1 MTDRKTTM
9 TPAATTVSLT
19 RLYVLRAMYLFVAGG
34 LAFAIWPAI
43 ISHTPGWPLMNG
55 VVACLLGAVSL
66 GAALGLRY
74 PLQMLPVLLFEL
86 VWKLLWLGAVALPLW
101 AGGQMD
107 ARTMQT
113 VWECLLG
120 VALLPLVVP
129 WGYVVDRYVRQPGDR
144 WGRAA

>member
-1 MTDRKTTM
+1 M
-9 TPAATTVSLT
+9 TPAVANVSLT
-19 RLYVLRAMYLFVAGG
+19 RLYVLRSTYLFVAVG
-34 LAFAIWPAI
+34 LAFAIWPNI
-43 ISHTPGWPLMNG
+43 ISHAATWPLMNG

-66 GAALGLRY
+66 GALLGLRY

-120 VALLPLVVP
+120 VGLVPLVVP
-129 WGYVVDRYVRQPGDR
+129 WGYVVDHYVRRPGDR
-144 WGRAA
+144 WGRTV

>member
-1 MTDRKTTM
+1 MND
-9 TPAATTVSLT
+9 VSLT
-19 RLYVLRAMYLFVAGG
+19 RLYVLRATYLFVAGG

-43 ISHTPGWPLMNG
+43 LSHSPDWPLMNG

-66 GAALGLRY
+66 GAVLGLRY

-101 AGGQMD
+101 GAGQMD

-120 VALLPLVVP
+120 VVLVPLVMP
-129 WGYVVDRYVRQPGDR
+129 WRHVVDRYVRHPGDR
-144 WGRAA
+144 WRRAA

>member
-1 MTDRKTTM
+1 MND
-9 TPAATTVSLT
+9 VSLT
-19 RLYVLRAMYLFVAGG
+19 RLYVLRATYLFVAGG
-34 LAFAIWPAI
+34 LAFAIWPNI
-43 ISHTPGWPLMNG
+43 ISHEPGWPLMNG

-66 GAALGLRY
+66 GALLGLRY

-120 VALLPLVVP
+120 VVLVPLVVP
-129 WGYVVDRYVRQPGDR
+129 WRYLIEHYVRQPGDR
-144 WGRAA
+144 WGRAT